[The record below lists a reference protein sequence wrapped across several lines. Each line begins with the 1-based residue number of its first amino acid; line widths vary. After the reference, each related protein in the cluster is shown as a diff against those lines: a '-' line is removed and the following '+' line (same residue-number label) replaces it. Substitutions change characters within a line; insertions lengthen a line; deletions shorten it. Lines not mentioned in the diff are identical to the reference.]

1 MTFSLGCAAVWL
13 YQTDARRLARH
24 VSASGRGGGGQK
36 ETATS
41 RYNSWEKKIID
52 TWCLRAEVMMT
63 VMMLR
68 GDGVMSS
75 IVMMMLMM
83 GFLH

>member
-1 MTFSLGCAAVWL
+1 MG
-13 YQTDARRLARH
+13 
-24 VSASGRGGGGQK
+24 
-36 ETATS
+36 E
-41 RYNSWEKKIID
+41 KIID

-63 VMMLR
+63 LMMLR

-83 GFLH
+83 GFPH